1 MLLSQRIVLVASAA
15 LLVLSAASLTTQEI
29 KSKRYKQQAADTS
42 IEAGRALWQN
52 ISKVEM
58 GKMRTAIRQ
67 MTRNRGALSALAAGK
82 FSDLEDEMLG
92 TANRLRATRVITD
105 ISIISPAGR
114 PVFPEVA
121 PASER
126 TSNPLVKSALA
137 KKSVVSGL
145 TSWKGQPSFA
155 IATPLY
161 KGRDLIGVGLL
172 INKLNA
178 ASAQISESTGA
189 DVFVLGPDRQKIFS
203 TSETAELEGSVS
215 GRLGDTP
222 AYFRMPMAEKIFR
235 VVALPLQSA
244 EKSRIG
250 YLVTLSDITEFASA
264 EKNFD
269 RITFGAAGAILL
281 LSLLALNIYLR
292 RSFKPLSR
300 VTAAITF
307 KPLSRV
313 TAAIKSLSDGQT
325 DIEIENYKRRDE
337 IGSIWQSM
345 AVFRDNMIESATLQS
360 KQREAEKRAQE
371 EEKQRAAAARDAAE
385 REAEEKARAAEEQ
398 RQRTEKMEGII
409 AEFDAEISSL
419 LETVTSC
426 TTQMRSSAEA
436 MTQTADQ
443 TNHQSSAVA
452 AATEEAS
459 TNMQTVAS
467 AAEELSASV
476 EEIGR
481 QVTES
486 STIAQAAVTE
496 AQETKEKVQ
505 GLAEAAQKIGDVV
518 SLINDI
524 ASQTNL
530 LALNATIEAARAG
543 DAGKGFAVVASEVKS
558 LATQTGKATEEIGGQ
573 IGDIQAATGE
583 AVSAI
588 EGISKVIGQINEI
601 STAISAAVEE
611 QGASTR
617 EIANN
622 VQQAAA
628 GTQEVTGNIAQVN
641 TAASETGQVANQVL
655 TAANELT
662 TQGDALREQ
671 VDGFLKAIR
680 AA

>member
-292 RSFKPLSR
+292 RS
-300 VTAAITF
+300 F